1 MAKRHTD
8 PLGLHSALEDWMLP
22 VLVAAMSFLA
32 ALAIAGALASTTLA
46 AQWQNDT
53 AAALTIQVPQ
63 PGAPDAANNATRL
76 AAVQTALQTMPGVT
90 NPQLLSA
97 DALNHLL
104 APWLGTDAA
113 SLGLPLPAVITATW
127 SGPGAGDSIAAALNK
142 LAPGTLAQTGTQWA
156 ARVTALTGSLQTCA
170 AAVLVIVALVGGALV
185 ALATRAGL
193 AQRRDTI
200 ETIHGLGALDADIA
214 SRFASRATILAVTGA
229 AAGALLALPVL
240 LWLAMLAAP
249 FASPIPQ
256 PGLTSGLTNG
266 LARSL
271 ASMPPALWTAMP
283 CLPLAAAVIGW
294 CSAQLTVRGWLRKL
308 V

>member
-32 ALAIAGALASTTLA
+32 ALTIAGALASTSLA
-46 AQWQNDT
+46 TQWRNNT

-63 PGAPDAANNATRL
+63 PAAPDAANNATRL
-76 AAVQTALQTMPGVT
+76 AAVLRALQTMPGIL
-90 NPQLLSA
+90 NPQPLSTGA
-97 DALNHLL
+97 MNRLL
-104 APWLGTDAA
+104 APWLGADAA

-127 SGPGAGDSIAAALNK
+127 NGPGAGEAIAPALNAI
-142 LAPGTLAQTGTQWA
+142 APGTLAQSGAQWA
-156 ARVTALTGSLQTCA
+156 AHVTALTASLQTCA

-200 ETIHGLGALDADIA
+200 ETIHGLGAQDSGIA
-214 SRFASRATILAVTGA
+214 SLFASRATVLTATGA

-240 LWLAMLAAP
+240 LWLATLAAP
-249 FASPIPQ
+249 LANPVPSMRALKARERRKRSLVS
-256 PGLTSGLTNG
+256 PGL
-266 LARSL
+266 
-271 ASMPPALWTAMP
+271 
-283 CLPLAAAVIGW
+283 
-294 CSAQLTVRGWLRKL
+294 
-308 V
+308 

>member
-32 ALAIAGALASTTLA
+32 ALAVAGALASTVLA

-63 PGAPDAANNATRL
+63 PDAPDTANNATRL
-76 AAVQTALQTMPGVT
+76 AAVQAALQAMPGVT
-90 NPQLLSA
+90 SPRLLSV

-104 APWLGTDAA
+104 APWLGADAA
-113 SLGLPLPAVITATW
+113 ALGLPLPAVITATW
-127 SGPGAGDSIAAALNK
+127 SGPGPGDAIAAALNK
-142 LAPGTLAQTGTQWA
+142 LAPGTLAQTGVQWA

-193 AQRRDTI
+193 AQRRETI
-200 ETIHGLGALDADIA
+200 EIIHGLGAQDGDIA
-214 SRFASRATILAVTGA
+214 SRFASRATVLAVAGA

-240 LWLAMLAAP
+240 LWLAALAAP
-249 FASPIPQ
+249 F
-256 PGLTSGLTNG
+256 SGLPQLGGLQHG
-266 LARSL
+266 LAGL
-271 ASMPPALWTAMP
+271 PPALWTALP

-294 CSAQLTVRGWLRKL
+294 SSAQLTVRGWLRKL